1 LASLQG
7 ATPEIGAK
15 GTWVINGID
24 TDVIASPS
32 LAGYATE
39 EYVAQE
45 IAKLPKVDLSSYVTR
60 KEFSEALLG
69 I

>member
-1 LASLQG
+1 MQG
-7 ATPEIGAK
+7 ATPEISTN

-24 TDVIASPS
+24 TGVIASPS

-39 EYVAQE
+39 EYVTQE
-45 IAKLPKVDLSSYVTR
+45 IAKLPKVDLSFYVTQ